1 MAEKGKDHA
10 SVHDRF
16 TFLYGP
22 MSHWRQNLRGIV
34 AMLVAVGALS
44 LMDASLKT
52 LSQHY
57 TAWQTACLRG
67 LVTLPVAAVW
77 TATSGGFGQLM
88 RVRFPLHL
96 ARGVLGIGTLAAF
109 TYGVRTLRLS
119 EAYTIFFVA
128 PLLITAF
135 AAIMLKERVDAKR
148 WMIIAVGFI
157 GVIIVLRPTGEGAVS
172 FAGLAVLLSAVGY
185 ALSAITVRVLGR
197 TDSSQSM
204 VFWLMLFVAIGAG
217 ALALPDWRP
226 IVRADWPV
234 IGAMAVTGSIGQW
247 AITEAFKRGEASVI
261 APLEYTAL
269 VWGIAIDW
277 TLWRVLP
284 VPRTFVGA
292 AIVIACGIY
301 LIRRESS
308 HEVVEHP

>member
-1 MAEKGKDHA
+1 M
-10 SVHDRF
+10 
-16 TFLYGP
+16 TTQ
-22 MSHWRQNLRGIV
+22 WRQNLRGIA

-44 LMDASLKT
+44 LMDGSLKT

-57 TAWQTACLRG
+57 GVWQVACLRG
-67 LVTLPVAAVW
+67 LVTLPVAGVW
-77 TATSGGFGQLM
+77 IALTGGFRQVV

-96 ARGVLGIGTLAAF
+96 ARGALGITTLAAF
-109 TYGVRTLRLS
+109 AYGVRTLRLS
-119 EAYTIFFVA
+119 EAYTIFFIA

-135 AAIMLKERVDAKR
+135 AALMLGERVDRRR
-148 WMIIAVGFI
+148 WVVIVVGFA
-157 GVIIVLRPTGEGAVS
+157 GVMIVLRPTGEGAVS
-172 FAGLAVLLSAVGY
+172 LAGLAILASAVGY

-217 ALALPDWRP
+217 ALAFPTWRP
-226 IVRADWPV
+226 IQSADWPV

-269 VWGIAIDW
+269 VWGVALDW
-277 TLWRVLP
+277 ILWRVLP
-284 VPRTFVGA
+284 VPRTFLGA

-301 LIRRESS
+301 LVRRERS
-308 HEVVEHP
+308 HEIAEHP

>member
-1 MAEKGKDHA
+1 MAPRHLIPE
-10 SVHDRF
+10 
-16 TFLYGP
+16 P
-22 MSHWRQNLRGIV
+22 MTTQWRQNLRGIA

-44 LMDASLKT
+44 LMDGSLKT

-57 TAWQTACLRG
+57 GVWQVACLRG

-77 TATSGGFGQLM
+77 IALTGGFRQVV
-88 RVRFPLHL
+88 RVRFSLHL
-96 ARGVLGIGTLAAF
+96 ARGLLGITTLAAF
-109 TYGVRTLRLS
+109 AYGVRTLKLS

-135 AAIMLKERVDAKR
+135 AALMLRERVDRRR
-148 WMIIAVGFI
+148 WIVILAGFA
-157 GVIIVLRPTGEGAVS
+157 GVMIVLRPTGEGAVS
-172 FAGLAVLLSAVGY
+172 LAGLAILASAVGY

-204 VFWLMLFVAIGAG
+204 VFWLMLFVSLGAG
-217 ALALPDWRP
+217 ALALPGWRP
-226 IVRADWPV
+226 IQSADWPV

-269 VWGIAIDW
+269 AWGVALDW
-277 TLWRVLP
+277 ILWRALP
-284 VPRTFVGA
+284 VPRTFIGA
-292 AIVIACGIY
+292 AIVIACGIH
-301 LIRRESS
+301 LVRRERS
-308 HEVVEHP
+308 HEMAEHP